1 MKISGILLLIILLSL
16 IVSCGG
22 YFFGPG
28 DEESHTLEILSLSN
42 GSTLQKGEPVFFNIN
57 TPENNEPPSS
67 LDINLYSSDGE
78 KIAGLSMDND
88 EIAEEEPSLE
98 LENLNLETGLYEI
111 EFILYG
117 LDTIL
122 VERRLLFFYVEGVY
136 AVQGVEA
143 SLPVIFPGAKVLLI
157 ANVEA
162 PENSDPYIRWKQ
174 NQIVL
179 ANGRLKDGLDRIYW
193 SAPEEEG
200 IYSLTVELFPV
211 LPPSDIDY
219 DFISSTLMDMELY
232 VSSSAKS
239 DNDLGPRE
247 RYFSLLHLNGTLA
260 DSGMF
265 IPNNE
270 KGRID
275 AEEQGIL
282 EPVARE
288 GNLGYRIA
296 NSSGFLIP
304 RFILPVED
312 GRLQPFS
319 LSLGLILES
328 LNENARFIRIVS
340 EVPEVSGENDFSL
353 ELYLN
358 EENGDFTPAALMNLQ
373 SLEIQNPS
381 GIRPLDTGKRYLLTL
396 SLFPSADAQ
405 SFELVWYLDGIEYK
419 RLQFDI
425 PLDGFNTDGTT
436 RIGGEGGFNG
446 ILDEIGVYY
455 RNSEGEPS
463 PDTNLFFSRMKQK
476 YGARLVYA
484 NGFDGGRFIPENP
497 VTIEGEAHVRSGKLE
512 LPASSE
518 LQIVTPMKTEVA
530 VEIGL
535 SKSGYF
541 RINLEEQSLNI
552 TALPETEETA
562 EALTDINLKVTPQ
575 LITLSTPGGPIT
587 LTRQAESPEASSF
600 VVRLISG
607 KEVPLSLDSVLVY
620 TE

>member
-1 MKISGILLLIILLSL
+1 MKTSGIFLLILLSL
-16 IVSCGG
+16 IISCSG

-28 DEESHTLEILSLSN
+28 DEELYSLEILSLSN
-42 GSTLQKGEPVFFNIN
+42 GSTLQKGEPVFFSIN
-57 TPENNEPPSS
+57 TPENNEPPSH

-88 EIAEEEPSLE
+88 EIAADEPNLK

-117 LDTIL
+117 PDTVL
-122 VERRLLFFYVEGVY
+122 VERRLLFFYIEGVY
-136 AVQGVEA
+136 AIQGVEA

-174 NQIVL
+174 NQVVL
-179 ANGRLKDGLDRIYW
+179 ANGSLKDGLDRIYW

-211 LPPSDIDY
+211 LPPSDTDY

-239 DNDLGPRE
+239 DNDLAPQE
-247 RYFSLLHLNGTLA
+247 SYFSLLHLNGTLA
-260 DSGMF
+260 DTGMF

-328 LNENARFIRIVS
+328 LNENARLIRIVS
-340 EVPEVSGENDFSL
+340 EVSGENDFSL
-353 ELYLN
+353 ELYLD
-358 EENGDFTPAALMNLQ
+358 EENGEFAPAALMNLH
-373 SLEIQNPS
+373 SLEIQIPS
-381 GIRPLDTGKRYLLTL
+381 GISHLDTGKRYLLTL
-396 SLFPSADAQ
+396 SLVPAVDAQ
-405 SFELVWYLDGIEYK
+405 SFELVWHLDGIEYK
-419 RLQFDI
+419 RLPFDI
-425 PLDGFNTDGTT
+425 PLDGFSTDGTT

-446 ILDEIGVYY
+446 ILDELGVYY

-463 PDTNLFFSRMKQK
+463 SDTNLFFSRMKQK
-476 YGARLVYA
+476 YGVRLVYA
-484 NGFDGGRFIPENP
+484 NGFDGGRFDPENH
-497 VTIEGEAHVRSGKLE
+497 VTIEGEASVRSGKLE

-518 LQIVTPMKTEVA
+518 LQIVTSGKTEAA
-530 VEIGL
+530 VEIDL

-541 RINLEEQSLNI
+541 SINLEEQSLNI
-552 TALPETEETA
+552 TALPETEETG
-562 EALTDINLKVTPQ
+562 ETLTDIYLKVTPQ
-575 LITLSTPGGPIT
+575 LITLSTPEGPIT
-587 LTRQAESPEASSF
+587 LTRQAESSEASSF

-607 KEVPLSLDSVLVY
+607 KEVPLSLDSLLVY